1 MNQRALALAIVL
13 FVLIIGGMFGY
24 AYLKKNELKQEGT
37 AFIETPAP
45 VATTTEK
52 MHVNAIHFFKN
63 GTHTIIGEIVMPT
76 PCDLIRSDVS
86 IASGTP
92 MQASIALTT
101 INNAQTCAQVLTP
114 QRFKSVFQAAKDT
127 RISLMLDGKDADL
140 NLKDADPSQT
150 PDNVD
155 EFFFKG

>member
-1 MNQRALALAIVL
+1 
-13 FVLIIGGMFGY
+13 
-24 AYLKKNELKQEGT
+24 
-37 AFIETPAP
+37 
-45 VATTTEK
+45 
-52 MHVNAIHFFKN
+52 
-63 GTHTIIGEIVMPT
+63 MPT